1 MIPRHYFN
9 AVTGSTTDADR
20 CVFTNTQAASEDLWR
35 RAPTVESPVLVSLIW
50 LEGCTS
56 QRLLS
61 FTVNT
66 SQVETQNARDAFI
79 LKLFHETFGRH
90 GWVSDNLIKT
100 GRKNRQWLV
109 LVGYEKHCRL
119 LEMSSELKNQAM
131 GRKKKKMAHRVFRV
145 DPWLLLCLQAI
156 KKAVRPSVSLDTDW
170 SWSLHKWMHL
180 LFKHKDRH

>member
-1 MIPRHYFN
+1 MPKYDSKTWVFSHLTTMIPRHYFN

-131 GRKKKKMAHRVFRV
+131 GRKKKKWHTVFSELIHGCYFVFRPLRKQW
-145 DPWLLLCLQAI
+145 DLQC
-156 KKAVRPSVSLDTDW
+156 
-170 SWSLHKWMHL
+170 H
-180 LFKHKDRH
+180 